1 MRCLRAVPDKT
12 AQLEQELAA
21 LEEAGLR
28 RRRRVLQSAQRAHVV
43 VDGREYVAFASND
56 YLGLAAHPDL
66 IAAAREGV
74 ERYGLGGGASHLIL
88 GHSEAH
94 EGLERALAQFVG
106 MPAAVLFSSGYMA
119 NIGIV
124 TALASRTA
132 TVFADRLNHASLND
146 AVLLSRAQFK
156 RYAHADMQALERLLA
171 ESTAPHE
178 AHRERRGVQHGRRRG
193 AGARACTGLPNAT
206 MRGSSSTTRM
216 DSGSSARAAAAC
228 STISA
233 CALRG
238 SSTWRH
244 SGKSA
249 GAYGAFVAGSR
260 ALIDTLVQR
269 ARTYIYTT
277 ATPPLIAHA
286 LRTSL
291 RAHRKRRVAAQ
302 RVFGH
307 VARLKAGLRSCR
319 WKLLAS
325 DTPIQP
331 LVVGT
336 SIDALALSRDLEA
349 RGILVPAIRPPTV
362 PQGTARLRISLS
374 ADHTPEDV
382 DRLVDALS
390 EIDRSSDR

>member
-1 MRCLRAVPDKT
+1 MPDKT

-21 LEEAGLR
+21 LEEAGLA

-56 YLGLAAHPDL
+56 YLGLAAHPEL
-66 IAAAREGV
+66 IAAAREGI

-106 MPAAVLFSSGYMA
+106 MPAAVLFSAGYMA

-171 ESTAPHE
+171 ESTAPVKLIASDAVFSMDGDVAPVREMNRLAERHDAWLVLDD
-178 AHRERRGVQHGRRRG
+178 AHGFGLLGARGRGVLDHFGVRSPRIVYM
-193 AGARACTGLPNAT
+193 AT
-206 MRGSSSTTRM
+206 
-216 DSGSSARAAAAC
+216 
-228 STISA
+228 
-233 CALRG
+233 L
-238 SSTWRH
+238 
-244 SGKSA
+244 GKSA

-260 ALIDTLVQR
+260 ALVDTLVQR

-291 RAHRKRRVAAQ
+291 RLIESDEWRRS

-336 SIDALALSRDLEA
+336 SIDALTLSRDLEA

-382 DRLVDALS
+382 DKLVDALS
-390 EIDRSSDR
+390 EIDRSR

>member
-1 MRCLRAVPDKT
+1 
-12 AQLEQELAA
+12 
-21 LEEAGLR
+21 
-28 RRRRVLQSAQRAHVV
+28 
-43 VDGREYVAFASND
+43 
-56 YLGLAAHPDL
+56 
-66 IAAAREGV
+66 
-74 ERYGLGGGASHLIL
+74 
-88 GHSEAH
+88 
-94 EGLERALAQFVG
+94 
-106 MPAAVLFSSGYMA
+106 LFSSGYMA
-119 NIGIV
+119 NIGIL

-171 ESTAPHE
+171 ESTAPVKLIASDAVFSMDGDVAPVREMHRLAE
-178 AHRERRGVQHGRRRG
+178 RYDAWLVLDDAHGFGLLGARGRGVLDHFGVRSPRIVYM
-193 AGARACTGLPNAT
+193 AT
-206 MRGSSSTTRM
+206 
-216 DSGSSARAAAAC
+216 
-228 STISA
+228 
-233 CALRG
+233 L
-238 SSTWRH
+238 
-244 SGKSA
+244 GKSA

-260 ALIDTLVQR
+260 ALVDTLVQR

-291 RAHRKRRVAAQ
+291 RLIESDEGRRS

-336 SIDALALSRDLEA
+336 SIDALTLSRDLEA

-362 PQGTARLRISLS
+362 PQGTARLRISVS
-374 ADHTPEDV
+374 ADHTQEDV

-390 EIDRSSDR
+390 EIDRSR